1 MSELKLSLEQ
11 IDVDA
16 ALIIV
21 RLDNTRYPTVAQV
34 EHLKEHLQRV
44 SIEIGKPVMVVGH
57 GQSIEQLNDEQL
69 RGLGLQRIS

>member
-11 IDVDA
+11 IDADA

-21 RLDNTRYPTVAQV
+21 RLDSTYYPTVAQV

-44 SIEIGKPVMVVGH
+44 SIGIGKPVIVVGC
-57 GQSIEQLNDEQL
+57 GQRIEQLNDEQL